1 MLFGIKTHRMSQKNI
16 DWIRTNGM
24 GGRDGILVKII
35 PLLKDEA
42 TEGAGAKISQV
53 LHATP
58 RMQKTDR
65 AGSDHCC
72 FEMWMTNKK
81 ANIYFWARDE
91 QQLNRV
97 VEQYK
102 VNYPGMGFEK
112 MDYYFPLLIPGQY
125 CSVARL
131 QYKKHW
137 VYPLNFIKDGAGWK
151 EILGATVTD
160 QSDQTVIIQ
169 ILIKPLKRSKSW
181 KGKMVAVKRKQTTH
195 DPDSPYSHLT
205 NLISAKADQPPFY
218 VEIRVAVI
226 GDNSSLIKKKME
238 NILGTFQRF
247 SSDMG
252 GNQLKPV
259 PCNISWYVAL
269 NAIEDRDIKHFVTQ
283 IDFRMQMSSDEIG
296 HNFLSIPMENVEP
309 LQYSHVWKRE
319 MPEEV
324 EKIWSETPETVMDAV
339 KVELTLRELTPEEAE
354 KEEAE
359 ILKRE
364 IEAKE
369 ETKETIPELET
380 PEKNK
385 VAAEKKEEEEDD

>member
-1 MLFGIKTHRMSQKNI
+1 MLLGIKTHRMTQKNI

-24 GGRDGILVKII
+24 GGRDGTLIKLI
-35 PLLKDEA
+35 PLLKDET

-91 QQLNRV
+91 QQLSRV
-97 VEQYK
+97 LEQYK
-102 VNYPGMGFEK
+102 VNYPGMDFEK
-112 MDYYFPLLIPGQY
+112 QTDQYFPLLKEGQ
-125 CSVARL
+125 CCAVARL

-137 VYPLNFIKDGAGWK
+137 VYPLAVIEDGKGWN
-151 EILGATVTD
+151 EILGATATD

-169 ILIKPLKRSKSW
+169 IVMKPLRNKKSW

-218 VEIRVAVI
+218 VEIRVVVI
-226 GDNSSLIKKKME
+226 GDIPSLIKKKTE

-247 SSDMG
+247 SSESG
-252 GNQLKPV
+252 GNQLKTV
-259 PCNISWYVAL
+259 PCNISWCVGL
-269 NAIEDRDIKHFVTQ
+269 NAVEDRDIRHFVTPL
-283 IDFRMQMSSDEIG
+283 DFRMQMSSDELG

-359 ILKRE
+359 ILKQE
-364 IEAKE
+364 IEVRG
-369 ETKETIPELET
+369 ETKETTPELET
-380 PEKNK
+380 PEKNID
-385 VAAEKKEEEEDD
+385 AEKKEEGDA